1 MKSNNGDLIT
11 KSTNENNSIIIKPIL
26 KNRVNN
32 NLTINYDD
40 SNSMRM
46 NLFKAEQY
54 PDPFR
59 HITTTILQYPES
71 NQTFTTT
78 TATKQLEDNK
88 ETRLKNEKAKRM
100 NRRNNL
106 RYMTQVW
113 LILKKKK
120 NFFSWINFFISSVL
134 KPVTLIEI
142 KEIEED
148 VALNNNTTAT
158 HNADNK

>member
-1 MKSNNGDLIT
+1 
-11 KSTNENNSIIIKPIL
+11 
-26 KNRVNN
+26 
-32 NLTINYDD
+32 
-40 SNSMRM
+40 MRM

-78 TATKQLEDNK
+78 TTTTATTKQLEDNK

-106 RYMTQVW
+106 RYMTQV
-113 LILKKKK
+113 
-120 NFFSWINFFISSVL
+120 
-134 KPVTLIEI
+134 
-142 KEIEED
+142 
-148 VALNNNTTAT
+148 
-158 HNADNK
+158 

>member
-71 NQTFTTT
+71 NQTFSTT
-78 TATKQLEDNK
+78 TATTKQLEDNK

-106 RYMTQVW
+106 RYMTQV
-113 LILKKKK
+113 
-120 NFFSWINFFISSVL
+120 
-134 KPVTLIEI
+134 
-142 KEIEED
+142 
-148 VALNNNTTAT
+148 
-158 HNADNK
+158 

>member
-71 NQTFTTT
+71 NQTFSTT
-78 TATKQLEDNK
+78 TATTKQLEDNK

-106 RYMTQVW
+106 RYMIFYFIISKI
-113 LILKKKK
+113 LHLKKKHNK
-120 NFFSWINFFISSVL
+120 MSIKMTKQDKYEVNQRNGFFMWAYNSSINTV
-134 KPVTLIEI
+134 
-142 KEIEED
+142 
-148 VALNNNTTAT
+148 
-158 HNADNK
+158 

>member
-106 RYMTQVW
+106 RYMTQV
-113 LILKKKK
+113 
-120 NFFSWINFFISSVL
+120 
-134 KPVTLIEI
+134 
-142 KEIEED
+142 
-148 VALNNNTTAT
+148 
-158 HNADNK
+158 